1 MSKVLKPWEN
11 TGSDGGIFQ
20 EVGPRGGRK
29 ENFAAIPDNH
39 TVPPTTTSGN
49 AWQQVKRTPDS
60 KRK

>member
-1 MSKVLKPWEN
+1 MSKVLKPGEN

-20 EVGPRGGRK
+20 EVGRK
-29 ENFAAIPDNH
+29 DNFAAIPDNH